1 MQQKPLTQA
10 LITGFVSLACGVTIS
25 SLSPINKTF
34 SALAGSVLGATGIT
48 YFVRRTEEDSVSQSS
63 VPQSFS
69 DRNVTQAFDSNS
81 VINHTKSNVVNLQK
95 SNLIPVVQLSAFGE
109 LISELVKRK
118 IEIKSTCKQLERDD
132 FFEIALFMGE
142 SYNGLASLYRK
153 MKASISSEQRGQKEF
168 TYILSSNDE
177 VDRVILQFRQL
188 LEEKG
193 VWTSRYI
200 RSEKMIRFNAP
211 NGDSNI
217 RGFFEGKWLE
227 IFVVYKITEL
237 LSTFPELKYQ
247 YVINPQIGYLSENK
261 SDKKINKTYELDA
274 LFLINNQLLLV
285 ETKTGEKGNLDLN
298 QVIEHAKKKRLSLPK
313 QRVLLVATALSDR
326 ETVNWNQN
334 HSSVTI
340 TNLNN
345 FLDCLRNSLG
355 LSNLLESSEVLDRSF
370 LYSTEKF
377 FKLLKDKKL
386 RPLPNYRKAIIE
398 ELIRLFEESPQPMTF
413 YEVKKKIAETLQIS
427 NSITEEILN
436 AVRHSKSLLKDN
448 GDIVYQF
455 SEPISD
461 LISHDAIVL
470 EKKCIEVYAATT
482 LSSDRN
488 YFERPEN
495 VRVFEETVGA
505 SIPDRETIE
514 KIKKMLSN
522 S

>member
-10 LITGFVSLACGVTIS
+10 LITGFVSLACGVTVS

-48 YFVRRTEEDSVSQSS
+48 YFIRRTEDGDVSKTSIL
-63 VPQSFS
+63 PSFAE
-69 DRNVTQAFDSNS
+69 R
-81 VINHTKSNVVNLQK
+81 IPTKAIDSNVVINPSKLNVVNVQK
-95 SNLIPVVQLSAFGE
+95 NNFISVVQTTAFGE
-109 LISELVKRK
+109 LISELGKRK
-118 IEIKSTCKQLERDD
+118 IEIKSTCKQLEEND
-132 FFEIALFMGE
+132 FFEIAFFLGE
-142 SYNGLASLYRK
+142 SYNSLASLYRK
-153 MKASISSEQRGQKEF
+153 MKSSISSEQRGQKEF
-168 TYILSSNDE
+168 TYVLSSNEDNNQ
-177 VDRVILQFRQL
+177 VILQFRQL

-200 RSEKMIRFNAP
+200 RSEKIIRFNAP

-227 IFVVYKITEL
+227 IFVVYKITEFL
-237 LSTFPELKYQ
+237 ATFPELKYQ
-247 YVINPQIGYLSENK
+247 YVINPQISYLSEPII
-261 SDKKINKTYELDA
+261 DKKVNKTYELDA

-326 ETVNWNQN
+326 ETANWNQN

-355 LSNLLESSEVLDRSF
+355 LSNLSDKEDFDRAF

-386 RPLPNYRKAIIE
+386 RPLPIYRKSIIE
-398 ELIRLFEESPQPMTF
+398 ELVRMFENYPQPMTF

-427 NSITEEILN
+427 NSITEEVLN

-448 GDIVYQF
+448 GEIVYQF
-455 SEPISD
+455 SEPISA
-461 LISHDAIVL
+461 LISYDSILL

-495 VRVFEETVGA
+495 IRVFEETVGA

-514 KIKKMLSN
+514 QIKKTMSN

>member
-34 SALAGSVLGATGIT
+34 SALAGSFLGATGIT
-48 YFVRRTEEDSVSQSS
+48 YFVRRTEEDNVSKSSVSQAF
-63 VPQSFS
+63 VE
-69 DRNVTQAFDSNS
+69 RTVTQASDANA
-81 VINHTKSNVVNLQK
+81 VINSSKSKSVNFQPIHF
-95 SNLIPVVQLSAFGE
+95 IPVVQNAVFEE
-109 LISELVKRK
+109 LISELEKRK
-118 IEIKSTCKQLERDD
+118 IEIKSTCKQLEKDD

-142 SYNGLASLYRK
+142 NYNNLASLYRK
-153 MKASISSEQRGQKEF
+153 MKASISSEQRGQKDF
-168 TYILSSNDE
+168 SYILPSNDE
-177 VDRVILQFRQL
+177 VSQIILQFRQL

-193 VWTSRYI
+193 VWTSKHI
-200 RSEKMIRFNAP
+200 RSEKFIRFNAP

-227 IFVVYKITEL
+227 IFVVHKITEL

-247 YVINPQIGYLSENK
+247 YAINPQISYIFENK
-261 SDKKINKTYELDA
+261 IDKKINKTYELDA

-298 QVIEHAKKKRLSLPK
+298 QVIEHTKKKRLSLPK
-313 QRVLLVATALSDR
+313 QRVLFVATALSDR
-326 ETVNWNQN
+326 ETANWNQN

-345 FLDCLRNSLG
+345 FIDCLRNSLG
-355 LSNLLESSEVLDRSF
+355 LSNPLNNEALDRSF
-370 LYSTEKF
+370 LYSSEKL

-386 RPLPNYRKAIIE
+386 RPLPTYRQAIIE
-398 ELIRLFEESPQPMTF
+398 ELIRLFEDSPQPMTF

-427 NSITEEILN
+427 NSITEEIMN

-448 GDIVYQF
+448 GEIIYQF
-455 SEPISD
+455 SEPISA
-461 LISHDAIVL
+461 LISHDPIVL

-488 YFERPEN
+488 YFDRPEN

-505 SIPDRETIE
+505 SIPEQEILK
-514 KIKKMLSN
+514 KIKTTFSN